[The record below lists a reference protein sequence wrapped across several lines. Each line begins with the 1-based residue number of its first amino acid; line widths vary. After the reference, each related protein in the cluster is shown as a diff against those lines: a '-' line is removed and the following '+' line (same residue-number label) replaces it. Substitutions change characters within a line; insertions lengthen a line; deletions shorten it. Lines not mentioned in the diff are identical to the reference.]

1 MSISSGS
8 AAFKLSYQISPII
21 LTGGIAASMPGGA
34 LPIMNI
40 TNAPDFVGGLLG
52 SGADLDLDDFF
63 ANYQPLPGS
72 TLIDQK
78 IGMYPFANQSV
89 AANAVIR
96 EPLTISMLMIC
107 PVNAANGYQSKLS
120 AITALQTTLQQH
132 NLSGGTYTIVT
143 PSFVYAN
150 CVFVTMVD
158 ASHSESKQ
166 VQTAYRLDFI
176 QPLVTLQQAQAAQN
190 SMMSQISAG
199 VPSSGALNGLSPTIG
214 SPASTAAPSVVTSS
228 PTVAGLGINSG
239 VGVNGALANPVGSG
253 ASFGLSGPATSG
265 GIAVG
270 A

>member
-1 MSISSGS
+1 MIPSAA

-21 LTGGIAASMPGGA
+21 LTGGVAASMPGGA

-40 TNAPDFVGGLLG
+40 TNAPDFFGGLLG
-52 SGADLDLDDFF
+52 SGANLDLDDFF

-107 PVNAANGYQSKLS
+107 PVNGSNGYQSKL
-120 AITALQTTLQQH
+120 AALTALQTTLQQH
-132 NLSGGTYTIVT
+132 NFSGGTYTIVT
-143 PSFVYAN
+143 PSFVYSN
-150 CVFVTMVD
+150 CVMITMSD

-166 VQTAYRLDFI
+166 VQTAYRMDFI
-176 QPLVTLQQAQAAQN
+176 QPLITLQQAQAAQN

-199 VPSSGALNGLSPTIG
+199 VPSSGQLSGLSATIG
-214 SPASTAAPSVVTSS
+214 SPASLAAPSVVASSTSTS
-228 PTVAGLGINSG
+228 GLGINSG
-239 VGVNGALANPVGSG
+239 VGVNGAAANPVGSG
-253 ASFGLSGPATSG
+253 ASFGLGGPSTSG